1 MIVKLYKYPS
11 AVRYHY
17 YHNYWQRVV
26 GEELDCTHERDN
38 SFDLFAIAIQK
49 TTGEKVGHLQM
60 ENSRVTKYLM
70 DRVARFTVILTSS
83 KYYVSPLAQG
93 GLEIPFEVEIY
104 LPLTQKKPSLSE
116 CTITLSNRKFIPVL
130 KALWLVHI
138 CKRQQKYPRHLPL
151 TNPRKKTLEKK
162 HWRKIGIRNFFSAKS

>member
-1 MIVKLYKYPS
+1 MQKVKSVQTEKFHEFHSKEFHREMIVKLYKYPS

-70 DRVARFTVILTSS
+70 DRIARFTVILTSS
-83 KYYVSPLAQG
+83 KYYVSPLVQG

-104 LPLTQKKPSLSE
+104 LPLTQKNPE
-116 CTITLSNRKFIPVL
+116 
-130 KALWLVHI
+130 LVGMYNNLI
-138 CKRQQKYPRHLPL
+138 QP
-151 TNPRKKTLEKK
+151 
-162 HWRKIGIRNFFSAKS
+162 

>member
-83 KYYVSPLAQG
+83 KYYVSPLVQG

-116 CTITLSNRKFIPVL
+116 CTITLSNRKFIPSPESFMIGSYLQTPTEVST
-130 KALWLVHI
+130 
-138 CKRQQKYPRHLPL
+138 PL
-151 TNPRKKTLEKK
+151 TVNKSKKKDAGEKKLEKN
-162 HWRKIGIRNFFSAKS
+162 RN